1 MWWNWLP
8 SRPRSSA
15 DQNELENPSE
25 KQGVSLP
32 GGHVVNTA
40 GPPTGVNCHQPAEI
54 DSELAMLI
62 AAWAK
67 LPDSIRTGIIAM
79 VQAVLA
85 K

>member
-1 MWWNWLP
+1 MKDF
-8 SRPRSSA
+8 RSLTATA
-15 DQNELENPSE
+15 DLSPAARMD
-25 KQGVSLP
+25 
-32 GGHVVNTA
+32 TA

-54 DSELAMLI
+54 DSELATLI

-67 LPDSIRTGIIAM
+67 LPDSIRTGIVAM